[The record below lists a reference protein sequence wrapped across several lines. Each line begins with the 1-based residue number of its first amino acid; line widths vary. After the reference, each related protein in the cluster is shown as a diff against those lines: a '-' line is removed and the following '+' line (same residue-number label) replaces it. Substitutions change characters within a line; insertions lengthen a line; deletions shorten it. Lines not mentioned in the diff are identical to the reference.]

1 MPEPYA
7 TIHKFR
13 VHDFWNMCPNLP
25 FVGLDA
31 NNEETGDM
39 KTQRGSF
46 DKISFDN
53 IFLLFEKKLLSCLY
67 LYCVIS

>member
-1 MPEPYA
+1 
-7 TIHKFR
+7 
-13 VHDFWNMCPNLP
+13 MCPNLP

-53 IFLLFEKKLLSCLY
+53 IFLLFEKKTA
-67 LYCVIS
+67 